1 MSNIIVFENK
11 IAKYDNC
18 PDIYFINENL
28 SIKDISNFFSVRD
41 LKKIKFYLSKLN
53 KNKRKERIIDFD
65 LSEKKKIIFII
76 IKKSLL
82 SFDLKLLYSFSF
94 K

>member
-28 SIKDISNFFSVRD
+28 SIENISNFFSVRD
-41 LKKIKFYLSKLN
+41 FEKIKFYLSKLS

-65 LSEKKKIIFII
+65 LSEKKKIIFTYT
-76 IKKSLL
+76 KTK
-82 SFDLKLLYSFSF
+82 FYYF
-94 K
+94 KCQILI